1 MSSEKRR
8 RREIRNTTQAIPP
21 ERPKSQPVPPQIAKQ
36 RSMTR
41 AQIIALLSLLFI
53 AGTGTGVYVLN
64 TKDNPGKSSTS
75 TSQPAQNGDSSHA
88 NAETQEE
95 KESRFFRLIEKVEAA
110 MKKFENRINFENIQ
124 DQHFKRDLETLF
136 GFIGKNKI
144 ENPKRNAALLRR
156 DKDIE
161 IKPTEFFYSFF
172 KSDPQQGMFTVASF
186 NVPMRTL
193 SVSEDFEAE
202 DTIDQLAVVHENVH
216 AADDAIMRIGY
227 LDGVLPQYEKV
238 LQGRLLFNS
247 EIKAF
252 AYQIMLLDSLLN
264 GFLKSQVSV
273 GTRIDTPEA
282 VAQISAMLGLE
293 KSSHSGRSRAFLSD
307 LLMDAQVFFA
317 TGGITN
323 ESVSRE
329 FYETIYEK
337 YKGTAL
343 VIYKGNGEITELNAE
358 NYGKLIGQGRR
369 ILR

>member
-1 MSSEKRR
+1 MSSSKRR
-8 RREIRNTTQAIPP
+8 RLETRNVERAERP
-21 ERPKSQPVPPQIAKQ
+21 ERPTRQPESPQVGKQ
-36 RSMTR
+36 RGMTR

-64 TKDNPGKSSTS
+64 TRNNPDKSATS
-75 TSQPAQNGDSSHA
+75 TSQLAQNGDSLHA

-95 KESRFFRLIEKVEAA
+95 KEKRFFRLIEKVEAGI
-110 MKKFENRINFENIQ
+110 KKFENRINFDSIQ
-124 DQHFKRDLETLF
+124 DPHFKRDLQTLF
-136 GFIGKNKI
+136 GFIEKNKTD
-144 ENPKRNAALLRR
+144 NPQRNAALLRP

-172 KSDPQQGMFTVASF
+172 KSDPKQGMYTVASF
-186 NVPMRTL
+186 DVPERTL

-202 DTIDQLAVVHENVH
+202 DTVDQLAAVHENVH
-216 AADDAIMRIGY
+216 AADDAMMRIGY
-227 LDGVLPQYEKV
+227 LEGALPQYEKV

-264 GFLKSQVSV
+264 GFLKSQVSA

-282 VAQISAMLGLE
+282 VAQISNMLGLE
-293 KSSHSGRSRAFLSD
+293 KSSHAGRSRAFLSD

-323 ESVSRE
+323 EHVSKE
-329 FYETIYEK
+329 FYETIYDK
-337 YKGTAL
+337 YKGTTL
-343 VIYKGNGEITELNAE
+343 VIYTGDASITELNAK
-358 NYGKLIGQGRR
+358 NYEELINYGRR
-369 ILR
+369 IIR